1 MKKYLLIIIFLLSF
15 LCLTGCQSSLES
27 KRMIITT
34 NFPCYDFVR
43 AILKDDSPFEVK
55 MLLSPGQEV
64 HDFEPTPQDILEISK
79 SELFFYVGGES
90 DEWVSRLISNGEL
103 KQTKVLKMMDLVSTM
118 NEESVEGM
126 EMEEEAGVDEH
137 VWTSLENAREILSK
151 LLEEIIH
158 LDQANEEIYRKN
170 AFDYLSLIKDL
181 EVSFQEVVKNS
192 KRKELIFG
200 DRFPFLYFVKE
211 FGLSYYAAFPGCSS
225 RTEANPK
232 TIQFLIETV
241 KQDSIPV
248 VLHLELSNS
257 KIAEAIAKETGA
269 QVRELHSIH
278 NVSSEDFENGVTY
291 IDLMKKNMEVLKE
304 ALNA

>member
-1 MKKYLLIIIFLLSF
+1 MKKYLLIIIFLLYF

-181 EVSFQEVVKNS
+181 DSSFQEIVENS

-225 RTEANPK
+225 QTEASPK
-232 TIQFLIETV
+232 TIQFLIEKV

-269 QVRELHSIH
+269 QVRELHSVH

-291 IDLMKKNMEVLKE
+291 IDLMKKNVKVLKE
-304 ALNA
+304 ALNS